1 MVKLCWS
8 EMQITVTIAGT
19 GHTYT
24 HVYNLD
30 YASAIMCFNSFH
42 IFSFDFIF
50 CRWTS
55 VFDFDSAFMCT
66 VCIISCCHTNIF
78 KYRIKSSLEFLLT
91 MICSYLPD
99 SYCIVA
105 YFIKKKGGAFVFVSN
120 TCNNCYFYS
129 QCEFYCHMSSTSYSD
144 ELENFLLQ
152 IFIFFI
158 CSFIFGLKDVCARTF
173 LLNIV
178 ATRYFS
184 KAELLIGILAC
195 LPLTSY
201 WQRLPT
207 FLLLAYS

>member
-24 HVYNLD
+24 HVYNLN

-50 CRWTS
+50 CRWTN
-55 VFDFDSAFMCT
+55 VFDFDSAFMCI

-78 KYRIKSSLEFLLT
+78 KYRIKSSLEFLLS
-91 MICSYLPD
+91 MICSYLSD

-120 TCNNCYFYS
+120 TCNNCAIFILS
-129 QCEFYCHMSSTSYSD
+129 V
-144 ELENFLLQ
+144 NFTVIYHLPVIVMNLQ
-152 IFIFFI
+152 IFFCRFSFLFILLFYFWFKRCVCTYIFAKY
-158 CSFIFGLKDVCARTF
+158 CSYTLF
-173 LLNIV
+173 
-178 ATRYFS
+178 
-184 KAELLIGILAC
+184 
-195 LPLTSY
+195 
-201 WQRLPT
+201 
-207 FLLLAYS
+207 